1 MIPYL
6 HFLYLQLGSIK
17 IYTWGFFVSLG
28 FLITLA
34 ILVRQYPKEKNMFID
49 LALYII
55 IGAIIGS
62 RLFYVAIYAPD
73 TLEAFKNIFKIWE
86 GGMASF
92 GGILGGASAMLLY
105 LRKKKLNLYEYAQKI
120 AFILPL
126 GLAIGRIGCFLVN
139 DHPGIKTIA
148 MPFSLAYPD
157 GARFDLGYLLM
168 LFNAFLFMYFLIL
181 RKRSLDSARDNF
193 SQEGARSLDF
203 ARDNFSQEGKRKIS
217 YPQVKQLYLE
227 NFLLIYGIG
236 RFLLDFLRID
246 EPKIAGLIP
255 SQYGS
260 MLLVALG
267 SYLIIKTK
275 KRNI

>member
-181 RKRSLDSARDNF
+181 RKRSLD
-193 SQEGARSLDF
+193 F